1 MLARRFREILRHPLR
16 GRITRFAISSGVA
29 AATSA
34 VVFPVLYV
42 LGASTTACTIL
53 AFFAG
58 AIPNW
63 TLNRRWT
70 WKVQGRVAWG
80 REIVAYLVISA
91 STLLALSLATGWTN
105 RQVQQLPAHHGIRA
119 MRAEVT
125 AAVKLEQPQYQA
137 SELMISAALHGF
149 RLAEV
154 PTTMRDRGVH
164 ATGTKK
170 GGNFGYGV
178 RFARAAL
185 RTWMRDRK
193 AARTRLRPE
202 KIQCS

>member
-1 MLARRFREILRHPLR
+1 MLARFREILRHPLR

-70 WKVQGRVAWG
+70 WKVQGQVAWG

-105 RQVQQLPAHHGIRA
+105 RQVQDLPAHHGIRVLL
-119 MRAEVT
+119 VT
-125 AAVKLEQPQYQA
+125 ASYFAVLSLLY
-137 SELMISAALHGF
+137 AARFFVYEHWIFSG
-149 RLAEV
+149 RS
-154 PTTMRDRGVH
+154 R
-164 ATGTKK
+164 
-170 GGNFGYGV
+170 V
-178 RFARAAL
+178 RAAVRSRIQVRNAARAN
-185 RTWMRDRK
+185 RT
-193 AARTRLRPE
+193 P
-202 KIQCS
+202 